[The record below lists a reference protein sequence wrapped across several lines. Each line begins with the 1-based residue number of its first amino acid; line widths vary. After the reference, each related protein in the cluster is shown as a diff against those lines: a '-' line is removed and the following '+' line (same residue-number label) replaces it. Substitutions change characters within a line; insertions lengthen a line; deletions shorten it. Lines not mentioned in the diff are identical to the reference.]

1 MFYYTELLQILENAQ
16 KKGFVSVKWTSFTL
30 FGASGVGKTSL
41 LNLLLRKKPVTEH
54 HSTPVAKS
62 PEVRLVSKEK
72 HDDEGQ
78 VIMSDE
84 SCFWTSADPE
94 TMKIK
99 FLQAIKY
106 SVRTQNHKTEPQ
118 ELQESNEDQMK
129 SASQE
134 EIKSVDQTPLTS
146 QMTQEKKPHDSLPT
160 DHSQNKEQLQSISE
174 VKESTEKPLLT

>member
-1 MFYYTELLQILENAQ
+1 M
-16 KKGFVSVKWTSFTL
+16 KWTSFAL

-54 HSTPVAKS
+54 HSTPVAKA
-62 PEVRLVSKEK
+62 PEVCLVSKKER
-72 HDDEGQ
+72 DD

-106 SVRTQNHKTEPQ
+106 SVRTQSDETEPQ
-118 ELQESNEDQMK
+118 ELQESNKDEVK
-129 SASQE
+129 NTSQE
-134 EIKSVDQTPLTS
+134 KIESVEQTPLTS
-146 QMTQEKKPHDSLPT
+146 LVTPKKKPLDSLPT
-160 DHSQNKEQLQSISE
+160 DQSQDKEQLQFMQAS
-174 VKESTEKPLLT
+174 KKKPLLTSQMTAKKKPHESFPTD